1 MGLQQKNYKI
11 IKQKIRDE
19 NNLTTDDLKK
29 IIIDD
34 IDDELLDNL
43 NYFHNFDKTNIKWSN
58 EFSFAKLV

>member
-43 NYFHNFDKTNIKWSN
+43 NFI
-58 EFSFAKLV
+58 